1 MDMLST
7 PITLYETG
15 SIYSLRLKAIHKRYG
30 SHAYRRKINCS
41 HWENQVL
48 SYLCDMPKAT
58 LNLKPWYLT
67 SPHVCTHL
75 KHPLVKYALFEK

>member
-1 MDMLST
+1 MHTEERST
-7 PITLYETG
+7 VHTV
-15 SIYSLRLKAIHKRYG
+15 
-30 SHAYRRKINCS
+30 
-41 HWENQVL
+41 ENQVL

>member
-1 MDMLST
+1 MAAMHTEERST
-7 PITLYETG
+7 VHTV
-15 SIYSLRLKAIHKRYG
+15 
-30 SHAYRRKINCS
+30 
-41 HWENQVL
+41 ENQVL